1 MRNFVQRGATLTVP
15 APANVLSGM
24 GVQVGSLFGIAAE
37 DCAAGFDLDLS
48 VEGVFTLP
56 KVQALAIG
64 IGDPVYWDST
74 GRLVTATAAGNQRI
88 GVAVTVAPN
97 PSGTVDVRLNAN
109 F

>member
-1 MRNFVQRGATLTVP
+1 MRNFIQRGDTLTLP
-15 APANVLSGM
+15 APANVLSGA
-24 GVQVGSLFGIAAE
+24 GVQVGNIFGVAAE

-56 KVQALAIG
+56 KVTVQAFAIG
-64 IGDPVYWDST
+64 DVVYWD
-74 GRLVTATAAGNQRI
+74 GGAKLATATATGNQRI

-97 PSGTVDVRLNAN
+97 PYSTVDVRLNGS